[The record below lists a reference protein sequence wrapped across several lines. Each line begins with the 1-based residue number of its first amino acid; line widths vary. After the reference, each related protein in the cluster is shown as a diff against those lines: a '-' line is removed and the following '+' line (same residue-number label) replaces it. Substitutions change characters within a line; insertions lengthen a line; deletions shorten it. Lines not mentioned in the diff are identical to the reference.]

1 DMAGMTRARL
11 QRERHL
17 YWPCKDALDPGSPR
31 LYTDQVFPTHDGRA
45 RFLPRVHQP
54 PRETT
59 DHEFP
64 MVLNTGRLYA
74 HWHSLTRT
82 GRSPKLMGR
91 EPRPFVEVHPDDAAA
106 LQLAAGQLAEL
117 TSRRGVLQLPVR
129 LSAGLPKGTVF
140 VPFHWG
146 DEHGHQ
152 TAVNY

>member
-1 DMAGMTRARL
+1 
-11 QRERHL
+11 
-17 YWPCKDALDPGSPR
+17 
-31 LYTDQVFPTHDGRA
+31 
-45 RFLPRVHQP
+45 
-54 PRETT
+54 

-152 TAVNY
+152 TAVNYVTISAIGRVAKQPELKYCAVRLAPAVVTTGSPGTIPFDCSGLPTQPLLQLEPAAA